1 MANQVSLTGNDTTK
15 LDGRIFAGL
24 ADGDAV
30 MIDIP
35 NNLVEA
41 ETGKDGNTMF
51 SKNASGENATVTIR
65 LLIGSADD
73 KYMNSRLA
81 EYKNNSPGFRLFQG
95 EFVKRVGDGQGN
107 ISNVIYTLAGGII
120 QKYPAA
126 KDNQAGDNEQAV
138 AVWQLF
144 FPRIERKIA

>member
-1 MANQVSLTGNDTTK
+1 MSNQVSLTGNDTTK
-15 LDGRIFAGL
+15 LDNRIFTGQ
-24 ADGDAV
+24 ADGDSV

-41 ETGKDGNTMF
+41 TTGKGGNTIF
-51 SKNASGENATVTIR
+51 SKNATGANATVTIR
-65 LLIGSADD
+65 LLVGSADD

-81 EYKNNSPGFRLFQG
+81 EYQNDASSFVLFQG
-95 EFVKRVGDGQGN
+95 EFIKRVGDGQGN
-107 ISNVIYTLAGGII
+107 ISNVIYTLSGGII

-126 KDNQAGDNEQAV
+126 KDNQAGDNEQGV

-144 FPRIERKIA
+144 FPSIERKIA